1 MEMEKFKYML
11 EIDII
16 RNSSQNKL
24 GVLRG
29 AF

>member
-1 MEMEKFKYML
+1 MEMKNFDYMF
-11 EIDII
+11 EVDIL
-16 RNSSQNKL
+16 RNTSPKIL

>member
-1 MEMEKFKYML
+1 MEMEKFSNML
-11 EIDII
+11 EVDIL
-16 RNSSQNKL
+16 RNSSQILL